1 MKYSHFPL
9 ENSVKKISLSKTRQS
24 IKKEQEL
31 WKFVGINNK
40 TVVLGNAIASKS
52 KKKTFFRPKTGRASS
67 LIQNK
72 DKLLLKS
79 SYVSRNIYK
88 EGLSFIHRAKNN
100 RKNAHSS
107 LSPFMINDRNYQ
119 IAIDFNVYKPLL
131 IESINTSIEV
141 KQKKAPNPN
150 KSQEILIKKDFS
162 SNFDNPEYTNISIE
176 AKNEKSYFEKK
187 KKNLCVTNLKG
198 WDML

>member
-1 MKYSHFPL
+1 
-9 ENSVKKISLSKTRQS
+9 
-24 IKKEQEL
+24 
-31 WKFVGINNK
+31 
-40 TVVLGNAIASKS
+40 
-52 KKKTFFRPKTGRASS
+52 
-67 LIQNK
+67 
-72 DKLLLKS
+72 
-79 SYVSRNIYK
+79 
-88 EGLSFIHRAKNN
+88 
-100 RKNAHSS
+100 
-107 LSPFMINDRNYQ
+107 MINDRNYQ

-187 KKNLCVTNLKG
+187 FINKIINKT
-198 WDML
+198 